1 MLSSIPLNFGLKSWV
16 VGTVVVSSS
25 PDSVFIKSCDG
36 STKSFSGFVKS
47 LKWNLNPRI
56 ESLFV
61 GKYLSGNGHS
71 NRWWW
76 STVILVDDSDL

>member
-1 MLSSIPLNFGLKSWV
+1 MNS

-25 PDSVFIKSCDG
+25 LDSVLIKSCDG
-36 STKSFSGFVKS
+36 SCKFFSELVKS
-47 LKWNLNPRI
+47 LKWNLNSQTDSP
-56 ESLFV
+56 FV
-61 GKYLSGNGHS
+61 GKYLSGNGQF